1 MNLHCPGVRR
11 WPVSAAAYVAPTIL
25 HIDRSA
31 NAFVVPSPCPSG
43 RGCRRRRS
51 GKRMVKTRGAK
62 VKIREAGDE
71 VAVAGAATIG
81 VVMIPGGAR

>member
-1 MNLHCPGVRR
+1 MNLYCPGVRR
-11 WPVSAAAYVAPTIL
+11 WPVSAAVYVAPTIL

-31 NAFVVPSPCPSG
+31 NTFVVPSPCPRG
-43 RGCRRRRS
+43 RGCHRRRC
-51 GKRMVKTRGAK
+51 GKKGGKKRGAK

-81 VVMIPGGAR
+81 VVMILGGAR